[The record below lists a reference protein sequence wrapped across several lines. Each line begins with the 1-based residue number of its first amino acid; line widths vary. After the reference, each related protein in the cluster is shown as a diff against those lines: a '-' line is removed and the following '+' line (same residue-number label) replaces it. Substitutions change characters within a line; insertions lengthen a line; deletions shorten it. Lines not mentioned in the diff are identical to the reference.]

1 MARRVRRKPGRGRDL
16 SVAAMLIVV
25 IAFSVLLLL
34 GMPVAFAIG
43 IAGVLFFL
51 QHPELPLTIPI
62 QLTVSETQN
71 FALLAV
77 PLFILAGNFLN
88 NSGITHNLLKLA
100 TVLTGRMQGGLAQ
113 TSIALSTLMS
123 GVTGSSIADAAM
135 NARVLGLQMLKR
147 GFSKGYAA
155 GVLSYGSLM
164 APIIPPGIGFILY
177 GTVGQVS
184 IGRLFAA
191 GIVPGLMLWAS
202 LAIAISVT
210 ARRRGYAPE
219 RTTRPTVNE
228 IAVALWGGMWA
239 ILFPIILLLG
249 LRYGI
254 FTPSEIGA
262 FAVVYAVMV
271 GVFAHR
277 MLTLAGCREAV
288 EGSLI
293 DIGGVMFLLAL
304 SAVFGYGIVFE
315 RIPEVISS
323 WMLGITDNPYVV
335 MVLIVLF
342 ILLAGTF
349 MEGSVLIIMLTP
361 IFLPLVM
368 KYDIDPVH
376 FGLVF
381 IIAATIGNYT
391 PPVGGAMF
399 VVCQVLRCPIG
410 EYTRESIPFLIAV
423 SAVTLLLIF
432 VPEVVLFVPDLIFG
446 KDLR

>member
-1 MARRVRRKPGRGRDL
+1 
-16 SVAAMLIVV
+16 
-25 IAFSVLLLL
+25 
-34 GMPVAFAIG
+34 
-43 IAGVLFFL
+43 
-51 QHPELPLTIPI
+51 
-62 QLTVSETQN
+62 
-71 FALLAV
+71 
-77 PLFILAGNFLN
+77 
-88 NSGITHNLLKLA
+88 
-100 TVLTGRMQGGLAQ
+100 
-113 TSIALSTLMS
+113 MS

-135 NARVLGLQMLKR
+135 NARILGPQMLQR

-155 GVLSYGSLM
+155 GVLSFGSLM

-191 GIVPGLMLWAS
+191 GIIPGLMLWAA
-202 LAIAISVT
+202 LAIAISIT

-219 RTTRPTVNE
+219 RETRATLKEV
-228 IAVALWGGMWA
+228 AVAASGGIWA
-239 ILFPIILLLG
+239 ILFPIILLVG

-262 FAVVYAVMV
+262 FAVVYAVAI
-271 GVFAHR
+271 GFFAYR
-277 MLTLAGCREAV
+277 VLTFAGFREAV
-288 EGSLI
+288 ESSLI

-315 RIPEVISS
+315 RIPEVISE
-323 WMLGITDNPYVV
+323 WMLGITDDANVV

-342 ILLAGTF
+342 ILVAGTF

-361 IFLPLVM
+361 IFLPLVT
-368 KYDIDPVH
+368 KYGIDPVH

-399 VVCQVLRCPIG
+399 VVCQVLKCSIG
-410 EYTRESIPFLIAV
+410 DYTRESVPFLIAV
-423 SAVTLLLIF
+423 SVVTLLLIF
-432 VPEVVLFVPDLIFG
+432 TPWIVLVVPDLMFG
-446 KDLR
+446 KY